1 MCLLG
6 LNQTTRKWE
15 WTNTWGGKLT
25 ENVVQAIAR
34 DCLCETLKGCDEI
47 GAKTIM
53 HVHDEVI
60 CEVPTEEKETK
71 FKQLLDVMA
80 KPIDWAPDLVLV
92 GDGFISE
99 YYKKD

>member
-1 MCLLG
+1 M
-6 LNQTTRKWE
+6 NQTTRKWE

-60 CEVPTEEKETK
+60 CEVQTEEKETK

-80 KPIDWAPDLVLV
+80 KPISWAPDLVLV

>member
-1 MCLLG
+1 MGVDQHLG
-6 LNQTTRKWE
+6 WKAYGER
-15 WTNTWGGKLT
+15 GSGY
-25 ENVVQAIAR
+25 AR

-92 GDGFISE
+92 GDGFISD

>member
-1 MCLLG
+1 
-6 LNQTTRKWE
+6 
-15 WTNTWGGKLT
+15 
-25 ENVVQAIAR
+25 
-34 DCLCETLKGCDEI
+34 
-47 GAKTIM
+47 M

-80 KPIDWAPDLVLV
+80 KPISWAPDLVLV
-92 GDGFISE
+92 GDGFISD